1 MSTEQNQNLARQF
14 FKEQDLR
21 KGVVAPELC
30 TGDYTAHIGSN
41 PPMNVDGHSQF
52 GMMFYAGFPDIYHTI
67 DETFAEGDKVAVRF
81 TLRGTHKG
89 NFLGVPPTDKSI
101 HVTANI
107 IMHFVDGKVEEL
119 YGEFDALG
127 LMQQLG
133 IVPTPG

>member
-21 KGVVAPELC
+21 KGGIAPELC
-30 TGDYTAHIGSN
+30 TEGYIARIGSN
-41 PPMNVDGHSQF
+41 PPMNIDGHSQF
-52 GMMFYAGFPDIYHTI
+52 GMMFYAGFPDLYHTI
-67 DETFAEGDKVAVRF
+67 EETFAEGDKVAVRF

-89 NFLGVPPTDKSI
+89 NFLGVPPSDKSI

-107 IMHFVDGKVEEL
+107 IMHFVNGKVEEL

-133 IVPTPG
+133 VIPTPG

>member
-21 KGVVAPELC
+21 KGALAPELC
-30 TGDYTAHIGSN
+30 APSYIAQIGSN
-41 PPMNVDGHSQF
+41 PPMNLDGHSQF

-67 DETFAEGDKVAVRF
+67 EETFADDDKVAVRF

-89 NFLGVPPTDKSI
+89 NFLGVPPSDRSI
-101 HVTANI
+101 NVTANI
-107 IMHFVDGKVEEL
+107 IMYFVDGKVAEL

-127 LMQQLG
+127 LMYQIGAIQ
-133 IVPTPG
+133 TPA